1 MFQTNSLFQKLEHL
15 PQPKSQVNQRLS
27 ERTNHSE
34 QNSVELI
41 TDHPKNLTNQ
51 LIQAAKISVLFL
63 LPLVS
68 AMIIGIALAPF
79 KNQLQNPSPDI
90 NQRNSNPNLREF
102 NLDGNHDFCLLISC
116 HTP

>member
-15 PQPKSQVNQRLS
+15 PQPKSQVNQTLS
-27 ERTNHSE
+27 ER
-34 QNSVELI
+34 
-41 TDHPKNLTNQ
+41 TNQ
-51 LIQAAKISVLFL
+51 LIQAAQISVFFL

-68 AMIIGIALAPF
+68 AMILGIALAPL
-79 KNQLQNPSPDI
+79 KNLQQNPSPDV

-102 NLDGNHDFCLLISC
+102 NLEGNDDFCLLVSC